1 MIFGKKKPLPIEYD
15 KEKEYPVIRA
25 SICTGEEVA
34 GFKDRESGHFREEML
49 IRNDSDRQ
57 IFCDRCGISQKKK
70 KKEY

>member
-15 KEKEYPVIRA
+15 KDQEYPVIRS

-57 IFCDRCGISQKKK
+57 AFCTACGITLSQL

>member
-1 MIFGKKKPLPIEYD
+1 MLFKKKEERISWDET
-15 KEKEYPVIRA
+15 KKKPVIRA

-57 IFCDRCGISQKKK
+57 IFCDRCGISPTEL

>member
-1 MIFGKKKPLPIEYD
+1 MFGRKKPKPIEYD

-34 GFKDRESGHFREEML
+34 GFKDKESGHFREEML
-49 IRNDSDRQ
+49 IKNDSDRQ
-57 IFCDRCGISQKKK
+57 AFCTACGIEPLQL